1 MPPPCEG
8 LPPRCRALSS
18 LSCSPCWVLGQMLA
32 ACVPSRPAAS
42 QLCCWGH
49 GSVSPLHRGRVAA
62 GPPRMLVQ
70 ACRRALRKGCHYPA
84 ILSLL
89 ICLLLSQFFQNYQAQ
104 AWEAFV
110 KGADPKGGACWGVPS
125 RAALGGGEC
134 WGLRA
139 LLTLPQPLSHC
150 LNAAGEKGAG
160 QSRHVLRLNFPDA
173 NAIWKH
179 KFNKSMHPPLRLDTW
194 LYPPAC
200 TDLAHLSSCNG
211 GFTPRDPARL
221 GRGGVLCGGGKGPR
235 GALVTPSTGYQ
246 ASHFLAST
254 QAMPTAAPC
263 RGRCNF
269 TPRMEKLRLRVQGG
283 WASCPAT
290 W

>member
-1 MPPPCEG
+1 MLKGPTPREEHAGGRPPELPWEEG
-8 LPPRCRALSS
+8 S
-18 LSCSPCWVLGQMLA
+18 
-32 ACVPSRPAAS
+32 VPSP
-42 QLCCWGH
+42 
-49 GSVSPLHRGRVAA
+49 
-62 GPPRMLVQ
+62 
-70 ACRRALRKGCHYPA
+70 
-84 ILSLL
+84 
-89 ICLLLSQFFQNYQAQ
+89 
-104 AWEAFV
+104 
-110 KGADPKGGACWGVPS
+110 GACKQS
-125 RAALGGGEC
+125 GGEC

-139 LLTLPQPLSHC
+139 LLALLQPLSHC

-160 QSRHVLRLNFPDA
+160 QSWHALRLNFPDA

-179 KFNKSMHPPLRLDTW
+179 KFNKSMHPPLRLDTR
-194 LYPPAC
+194 LYTPAC

-221 GRGGVLCGGGKGPR
+221 GWGGVLCGGGKGPR

-269 TPRMEKLRLRVQGG
+269 TPRMGKLRLRVQGG
-283 WASCPAT
+283 AGLLSSHVVKRRA
-290 W
+290 